1 MELFKLFGSIVVD
14 NDKANASIHKT
25 EQTASNSSNAM
36 SKAFKRLGGAII
48 AGFSVQK
55 IKEFATECV
64 NAYKVQNE
72 AEIKLETIM
81 KQRMNATDDSI
92 QSIKNLASAQQE
104 LGVVG
109 DEVQLMGAQQLAT
122 FLDTDDALK
131 TLIPAMNNLGVQQ
144 KGVNVSGQDMVNIGN
159 LMGKVMQGNVGALTR
174 VGVTFT
180 EAQEEV
186 LKYGNESE
194 RAAMLAQV
202 ITDNVG
208 NMNAELAKT
217 DDGKQQQVKNT
228 LGDMQEVIGKQLIP
242 VQTAYY
248 KVVLQLANFASSYV
262 IPAIQNIIKL
272 AENIGKY
279 LKEHPQLVKVLEIAI
294 GALVGIVIALGVQT
308 GIAKAKAVAFTQ
320 AQAVLNAVLN
330 ANPIGLV
337 VTAIGA
343 LVGAFVVA
351 YNKCDW
357 FREMV
362 DSAFNRIKDV
372 AVNVFNA
379 VKSAI
384 IEPFQ
389 SAYNTVSGV
398 VESIKGLFNFS
409 WSLPK
414 PSIPHFVV
422 SGGKAPWGFM
432 GKGSLP
438 YVGIEWYA
446 KGGIMDDPTM
456 FGFNAL
462 SGKAMVGGEAGPE
475 AIAPLNKLEE
485 YYKRWSNEGNV
496 ELIRLMK
503 ELVSKLP
510 DKQELKNLMVQALL
524 DGSFSVVLEGRE
536 VGRIVKKY
544 A

>member
-1 MELFKLFGSIVVD
+1 MELFKLFGSIIVD

-25 EQTASNSSNAM
+25 EQVASNSSNAM

-81 KQRMNATDDSI
+81 KQRMNATDASI
-92 QSIKNLASAQQE
+92 QSIKDLASAQQE

-337 VTAIGA
+337 VTAISA

-536 VGRIVKKY
+536 VGRIVRKY